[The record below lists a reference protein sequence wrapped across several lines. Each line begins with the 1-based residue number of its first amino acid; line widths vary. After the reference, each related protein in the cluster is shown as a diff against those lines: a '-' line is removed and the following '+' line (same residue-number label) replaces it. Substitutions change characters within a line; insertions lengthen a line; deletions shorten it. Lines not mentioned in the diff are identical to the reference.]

1 MDSRQGVIKKGG
13 PMEVEELKIQLE
25 QQIEQYRKAKET
37 YERIARRVAILKKVK
52 ITTEEAAVLLGV
64 KPRTVRKYH
73 EEWKFLEAY
82 LH

>member
-1 MDSRQGVIKKGG
+1 
-13 PMEVEELKIQLE
+13 MEVEELKIQLE

-73 EEWKFLEAY
+73 EEWKFLKVY